1 MAMGL
6 TQDKPP
12 AAYCQAKVATEFS
25 LNEAWAALFQKALF
39 DHPCASCVG
48 NDKHPLAV
56 WIFKA
61 DVLQINGRAL
71 GVKAASP
78 ATDDTGV
85 MSSGHLLLGL
95 GVHRPHTAADS
106 PALSLRC
113 SCLWNRTYQ
122 SHAPKSRHNAIEGIH
137 DSGPSEANLLL
148 FLLGLL
154 GDLAFELRQAFPHH
168 GRIRR
173 AGSNS

>member
-95 GVHRPHTAADS
+95 GVIVHTPQLILRRCPCGARACGTELINRMLPN
-106 PALSLRC
+106 PATTL
-113 SCLWNRTYQ
+113 
-122 SHAPKSRHNAIEGIH
+122 
-137 DSGPSEANLLL
+137 
-148 FLLGLL
+148 
-154 GDLAFELRQAFPHH
+154 
-168 GRIRR
+168 
-173 AGSNS
+173 